1 MRRHV
6 VASWFLAVATVA
18 WSTVLAQQSTTTPS
32 TPSEPIAGVIDAFRT
47 HAIVALGEGDHN
59 NEQGHAFRLALLHDR
74 RFAEVVND
82 IVVESGNAY
91 YQNVMD
97 RFVNGDDVSSTEL
110 RQAWQNT
117 TQLRPVWDVPIYEQ
131 FFRAVREVNMSLSVD
146 RRLRVLLGDPP
157 IDWSRVSGFS
167 DVFAQ
172 MREVGD
178 RDTHP
183 AKLIQHDVLDKGRR
197 ALVIYGD
204 QHLTR
209 TPEALRPGCQPGS
222 TIPCF
227 PGSIVDQVER
237 SSGTRAFTVTTVTG
251 ADLRTMQSD
260 IATWRRPSLTILR
273 GTILGGQSFRSFLP
287 PGPLMIG
294 RDGRP
299 QPESPSV
306 LRPIED
312 VFDAALYVGPP
323 STLTY
328 AHLSPDLCADSA
340 YVRMRRERMAMAPA
354 AQGPSICEP

>member
-6 VASWFLAVATVA
+6 VASWFLAVAIVA

-47 HAIVALGEGDHN
+47 HSIVALGEGDHN

-91 YQNVMD
+91 YQKVMD

-157 IDWSRVSGFS
+157 IDWSRVSGFA

-183 AKLIQHDVLDKGRR
+183 AKLIQRDMLDKGRLQ
-197 ALVIYGD
+197 A
-204 QHLTR
+204 
-209 TPEALRPGCQPGS
+209 S
-222 TIPCF
+222 
-227 PGSIVDQVER
+227 
-237 SSGTRAFTVTTVTG
+237 
-251 ADLRTMQSD
+251 
-260 IATWRRPSLTILR
+260 
-273 GTILGGQSFRSFLP
+273 
-287 PGPLMIG
+287 
-294 RDGRP
+294 
-299 QPESPSV
+299 
-306 LRPIED
+306 
-312 VFDAALYVGPP
+312 
-323 STLTY
+323 
-328 AHLSPDLCADSA
+328 
-340 YVRMRRERMAMAPA
+340 
-354 AQGPSICEP
+354 